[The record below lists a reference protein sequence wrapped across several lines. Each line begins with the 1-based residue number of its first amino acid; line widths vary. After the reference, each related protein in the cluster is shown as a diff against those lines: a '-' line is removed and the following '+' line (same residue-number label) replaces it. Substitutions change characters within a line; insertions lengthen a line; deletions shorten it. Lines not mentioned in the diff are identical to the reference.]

1 MKTKKKKWF
10 FCYVAVLLVILLI
23 PSLGMTVAQ
32 SHWTTETTPLA
43 EAPSFTKEDGSLNE
57 NILEDAGNYFED
69 HFAFR
74 PELITINS
82 MLQSTLLH
90 TSSTDQILVGE
101 DGWLYF
107 AGSKNDYQLRNPMS
121 DRELYNV
128 AYNLK
133 LIQSYYELCGMD
145 FLFTVPPNKAS
156 LYPEHMPYYLWP
168 GEGETNLE
176 RLTPL
181 LEEMGIHYVDL
192 LEAFREQDDCLYFKQ
207 DSHWNNQ
214 GALLAYN
221 QLMEATS
228 KTQWETYQ
236 EVPYV
241 VEKNHSGDLA
251 EMIYPQAVELEE
263 NYIYQKDWEYSYQN
277 EVEDNMAQWIETA
290 NPNQT
295 GTLYMYRDSFGE
307 SLLPFLAEEYGQAYF
322 SRLVPYS
329 ISNAVAY
336 GADTVILERAER
348 NLSGISRE
356 PALMQAPTTQVTTR
370 GTAVDSA
377 TTLEI
382 SQDGAYWRL
391 EGLVDPSLFEEDT
404 QILIRIHW
412 QKTGLEMTYQPFYQS
427 VETDQGVQDNGYLMY
442 LLSNEDN
449 AGPVEVEVILSQ
461 DEGYQVVKT
470 LSTTLEFSE

>member
-1 MKTKKKKWF
+1 MKKKTKKMYL
-10 FCYVAVLLVILLI
+10 CYVAILLVILLI

-43 EAPSFTKEDGSLNE
+43 EAPSLTKEDGSFNE
-57 NILEDAGNYFED
+57 NILEDSGNYFED

-82 MLQSTLLH
+82 ILQSTLLR
-90 TSSTDQILVGE
+90 TSSTNQIIVGS
-101 DGWLYF
+101 DDWLYF
-107 AGSKNDYQLRNPMS
+107 AGSQNDYQLRDSMS

-128 AYNLK
+128 ACNLK

-192 LEAFREQDDCLYFKQ
+192 LDAFRNEEDCLYFKQ
-207 DSHWNNQ
+207 DSHWNNR
-214 GALLAYN
+214 GAVLAYN

-228 KTQWETYQ
+228 KSQWETYQ
-236 EVPYV
+236 DVPYQ

-263 NYIYQKDWEYSYQN
+263 NYIYQTDWDFTYQN
-277 EVEDNMAQWIETA
+277 EVEDNMDSWIETA
-290 NPNQT
+290 NPNQA

-307 SLLPFLAEEYGQAYF
+307 SLLPFLSQEYGTAYF
-322 SRLVPYS
+322 SRLEPYS

-348 NLSGISRE
+348 NLSGFSRE
-356 PALMQAPTTQVTTR
+356 PALMQAPVTQVSTQ
-370 GTAVDSA
+370 GEELDSA
-377 TTLEI
+377 TTVEV
-382 SQDGAYWRL
+382 SRNGAYWQIQ
-391 EGLVDPSLFEEDT
+391 GLIDPSLFEGDS
-404 QILIRIHW
+404 QILVRLHW
-412 QKTGLEMTYQPFYQS
+412 QKTGLEMTYQPFYLS
-427 VETDQGVQDNGYLMY
+427 VAAEDGVQDNGYLMY
-442 LLSNEDN
+442 LLANETN
-449 AGPVEVEVILSQ
+449 SGPVDIQVILSQ
-461 DEGYQVVKT
+461 REGYQVVKT